1 MRHLFQDPCSLFA
14 RVLNLRATHQVRPV
28 TTGEGRSSTRSLKDP
43 GLLGALLDCIKRVT
57 PHFYFWRS
65 SLPWRC
71 CAAATM
77 WPWSAVESVS
87 TRVVSALKRS
97 ACQTNAAPGDSA
109 HRAEVPRA
117 RNVKTKAAQATFDL
131 ARPRL
136 SICSTRAQLFR
147 LIMEKIADRRLL
159 ARQDS
164 SQPPCSCFRSLRVL
178 LSQIPDF
185 ALFDKIIQ
193 MRDRSG
199 FWKDRKQLWGPSWC
213 IGTERLVVSE
223 FLSSWDMTYFLGLD
237 HFGGKTTA
245 SFYTSFGQPTRSEV
259 RRCVCVCLHFSNVF
273 CQEDGK
279 RHRDSRDSRERQPGA
294 LVPAAS
300 LASGN
305 SGSECLGGSQPSA

>member
-1 MRHLFQDPCSLFA
+1 M
-14 RVLNLRATHQVRPV
+14 
-28 TTGEGRSSTRSLKDP
+28 
-43 GLLGALLDCIKRVT
+43 
-57 PHFYFWRS
+57 
-65 SLPWRC
+65 
-71 CAAATM
+71 
-77 WPWSAVESVS
+77 
-87 TRVVSALKRS
+87 
-97 ACQTNAAPGDSA
+97 
-109 HRAEVPRA
+109 
-117 RNVKTKAAQATFDL
+117 KTKAAQATFDL

-213 IGTERLVVSE
+213 IGTESSLAVSE

-259 RRCVCVCLHFSNVF
+259 RRCVCVSISPTCFARKTAS
-273 CQEDGK
+273 GTATAATAG
-279 RHRDSRDSRERQPGA
+279 SASREPWCQRPAWPAGIPVPSV
-294 LVPAAS
+294 LVV
-300 LASGN
+300 
-305 SGSECLGGSQPSA
+305 PSHLLSVSFFGHY